1 MNTCEAINK
10 IFEDREDFVIIGLTG
25 RTGSGCTTVAD
36 ILKEPEFK
44 KLKLRKPKNYDF
56 KDSEEMKYSILYEY
70 VNKPE
75 NKWRP
80 FQIISISCIIASY
93 IFEKGYDEFEKY
105 LSDFMKKADA
115 EEKILSSLSDLKS
128 EINQIKGD
136 LDSIDYENLDDFKL
150 YYTYTEKI
158 PPMASRLKNI
168 LADYNIKDS
177 GKDAQLYTYVFQKIG
192 NNIRAS
198 GDPFKSEFNPEKIFA
213 LAERTNTLI
222 KAIRKH
228 NQAKNKHTLIC
239 IDAIR
244 NPFEAIFFKER
255 YSAFYLIS
263 VNTDDVSRRKRLS
276 KLSADEI
283 QSLDKTEYPK
293 KLEREEKFYNQNI
306 LACLEISDIHVYNP
320 EIKNCDYYFLTVQLL
335 KYVVLMRHP
344 GLITPTHIE
353 RCMQIA
359 YNVKLNSGCLSRQ
372 VGAVVT
378 GDDYSIKS
386 VGWNEVPKGQV
397 SCNLRD
403 IKQYLENKDKE
414 SYSNYEITDCEFS
427 KTIET
432 VYEKIDYNKL
442 NGRKYPYCFKDIYNG
457 MKCQKN
463 QVYTRALHAEENA
476 FLQISKYGGI
486 GVKDGFLFT
495 TASPCELCA
504 KKAYQLGIK
513 KIYYID
519 PYPGISQSH
528 ILNFGSNDNPEM
540 NLFYGA
546 IGNAYIALYT
556 PKISFKD
563 ELEMLIG
570 VNPKEI
576 IDEVKNSEK
585 RYQ

>member
-1 MNTCEAINK
+1 MKTREAINK
-10 IFEDREDFVIIGLTG
+10 IYEDQEDFVIIGLTG

-36 ILKEPEFK
+36 ILKEPKFE
-44 KLKLRKPKNYDF
+44 KLKLRTPKNYDF
-56 KDSEEMKYSILYEY
+56 KDSEEIKYSILYKY
-70 VNKPE
+70 VNEPK
-75 NKWRP
+75 NKWQP
-80 FQIISISCIIASY
+80 FQVISISNIIASY
-93 IFEKGYDEFEKY
+93 IFEKGYEEFLNY
-105 LSDFMKKADA
+105 LASTLKKTDA
-115 EEKILSSLSDLKS
+115 EEKIIESLSALKT
-128 EINQIKGD
+128 EINQIKED
-136 LDSIDYENLDDFKL
+136 LDSIDYEKIVDCKL
-150 YYTYTEKI
+150 YNTFIDGI
-158 PPMASRLKNI
+158 PPIASRLKKI
-168 LADYNIKDS
+168 LAVHIIRDNE
-177 GKDAQLYTYVFQKIG
+177 KDAQLYTYVFQKIG

-198 GDPFKSEFNPEKIFA
+198 GDPFESEFKPKKIFA

-222 KAIRKH
+222 KEIRKI
-228 NQAKNKHTLIC
+228 NKTKNKHTLIC

-244 NPFEAIFFKER
+244 NPFEATFFKER

-276 KLSADEI
+276 KLGADEI
-283 QSLDKTEYPK
+283 LSLDKTEYPK
-293 KLEREEKFYNQNI
+293 KLEREEIFYKQNI
-306 LACLEISDIHVYNP
+306 LACLEISDIHIYNP
-320 EIKNCDYYFLTVQLL
+320 DRKNFNYYFLTRQLL
-335 KYVVLMRHP
+335 KYVILMRHP
-344 GLITPTHIE
+344 GLVTPSHIE

-427 KTIET
+427 DTIEK
-432 VYEKIDYNKL
+432 VYDKIEYQEL
-442 NGRKYPYCFKDIYNG
+442 NGRNHPYCFKDIYNG
-457 MKCQKN
+457 MKRQKN

-486 GVKDGFLFT
+486 GVKGSFLFT

-513 KIYYID
+513 RIYYID

-528 ILNFGSNDNPEM
+528 VLKFGSIDNPEM
-540 NLFYGA
+540 HLFYGA

-556 PKISFKD
+556 SKISFKD

-576 IDEVKNSEK
+576 IERNNRK
-585 RYQ
+585 RTLKK

>member
-1 MNTCEAINK
+1 MNACEAINK

-56 KDSEEMKYSILYEY
+56 KDSEEIKYSILYEY

-80 FQIISISCIIASY
+80 FQIISISSIIASY

-105 LSDFMKKADA
+105 LSDFMEKADA
-115 EEKILSSLSDLKS
+115 KEKILTSLSDLKTD
-128 EINQIKGD
+128 INQIKGD
-136 LDSIDYENLDDFKL
+136 LDSVHSENSDDFKL
-150 YYTYTEKI
+150 YDTYANKI

-168 LADYNIKDS
+168 LTDYNIKDN
-177 GKDAQLYTYVFQKIG
+177 GKDAQLYTYIFQKIG

-222 KAIRKH
+222 KAIRK
-228 NQAKNKHTLIC
+228 NNKAKNKHTLIC

-244 NPFEAIFFKER
+244 NPFEAVFFKER

-276 KLSADEI
+276 KLSSDEI
-283 QSLDKTEYPK
+283 QSLDKTEYPQ

-320 EIKNCDYYFLTVQLL
+320 DIENCDYYFLTVQLL

-359 YNVKLNSGCLSRQ
+359 YNVKFNSGCLSRQ
-372 VGAVVT
+372 VYIPTGKLHLHDHFDPASRRVRSTLTEAEPVVT
-378 GDDYSIKS
+378 
-386 VGWNEVPKGQV
+386 
-397 SCNLRD
+397 
-403 IKQYLENKDKE
+403 
-414 SYSNYEITDCEFS
+414 
-427 KTIET
+427 
-432 VYEKIDYNKL
+432 
-442 NGRKYPYCFKDIYNG
+442 
-457 MKCQKN
+457 KC
-463 QVYTRALHAEENA
+463 
-476 FLQISKYGGI
+476 
-486 GVKDGFLFT
+486 
-495 TASPCELCA
+495 
-504 KKAYQLGIK
+504 
-513 KIYYID
+513 
-519 PYPGISQSH
+519 
-528 ILNFGSNDNPEM
+528 
-540 NLFYGA
+540 
-546 IGNAYIALYT
+546 
-556 PKISFKD
+556 
-563 ELEMLIG
+563 
-570 VNPKEI
+570 
-576 IDEVKNSEK
+576 
-585 RYQ
+585 